1 MAQHNHPRL
10 DELKKWNYK
19 SRETVPLSLTLCQ
32 CFSWT
37 LAVTTVIAGAGSV
50 YIDPIYPV
58 IRARTACHQP
68 GPTIQGQANLLYN
81 SRDTPD
87 IRPIGPGQHI
97 TSQGPQSKARLTYKY
112 CTTCTVCMYSIV
124 YTVYS
129 IATVVEVRRKLIFE
143 FYLSVT

>member
-58 IRARTACHQP
+58 NRTRTAYHQP
-68 GPTIQGQANLLYN
+68 GPTIQGQANLQILYYMY
-81 SRDTPD
+81 S
-87 IRPIGPGQHI
+87 
-97 TSQGPQSKARLTYKY
+97 
-112 CTTCTVCMYSIV
+112 MYSIV